1 VAEALRPAGYSVA
14 TIPGGL
20 LLVASLRGIRWTYD
34 ATARAEV
41 YDTYTD
47 QKVGEYEAKTT
58 HRLVHRASVPGS
70 FFGAAIFVPAI
81 VQGAKHTRV
90 RPVYKRMLS
99 EESYTTLWRQIGGQ
113 LMKDHT
119 AYQEIAAR
127 AQRQRPSYTSFAG
140 RARVEPQR
148 PAARRPAVLPPS
160 PRPSELTSTGVD
172 FGNYYALV
180 IGNNDYQSL
189 PKLRSAVND
198 ARRISELLMERYGYG
213 VTTLENASRSDIISG
228 LGDLRRTLTEHDNL
242 LIYYAGHGWLDQD
255 ADEGYWL
262 PVDATADDEVNW
274 VANSAVTGTIRAM
287 KAKHVLLVADSCYS
301 GKLTRGVHIKRGD
314 PEYIRRLAE
323 KRARVVLTSGGLEPV
338 ADSGGGQGH
347 SVFAAAFLD
356 ILEKNEGIL
365 EGHELYALLKRP
377 VALNSDQIPEYS
389 DLRKAGHDG
398 GDFLF
403 VFRQR

>member
-1 VAEALRPAGYSVA
+1 VGVEGAPEFSKFLQQQMIFDKVVPPNLGEPVDLLIKAESHGEYRSGGFMNFVSYF
-14 TIPGGL
+14 PGGL

-198 ARRISELLMERYGYG
+198 ARRISELL
-213 VTTLENASRSDIISG
+213 
-228 LGDLRRTLTEHDNL
+228 
-242 LIYYAGHGWLDQD
+242 
-255 ADEGYWL
+255 
-262 PVDATADDEVNW
+262 
-274 VANSAVTGTIRAM
+274 
-287 KAKHVLLVADSCYS
+287 
-301 GKLTRGVHIKRGD
+301 
-314 PEYIRRLAE
+314 
-323 KRARVVLTSGGLEPV
+323 RARNAASDPQIRSNAGELLRQGTSSRAAGRWRAV
-338 ADSGGGQGH
+338 SH
-347 SVFAAAFLD
+347 S
-356 ILEKNEGIL
+356 
-365 EGHELYALLKRP
+365 
-377 VALNSDQIPEYS
+377 
-389 DLRKAGHDG
+389 
-398 GDFLF
+398 
-403 VFRQR
+403 